1 MAEPPLVAVLAAGR
15 ATRFGG
21 GKLEAACAG
30 KPLGRWALDAVEEAG
45 LAPGLIVAGPEGVSF
60 AQGWTL
66 VINPDPDAGLGAS
79 LAVAANSAL
88 SGGRTSLLVLLAD
101 MPLVTPAYLRE
112 LATGRAPVATRYPD
126 SRPGVPALLDRA
138 LLERAT
144 NLTGDRGA
152 GPLLVHAAMLEA
164 PPGSLRDV
172 DRPEDLAEVERVL
185 SSQLRE

>member
-21 GKLEAACAG
+21 GKLEARCAG
-30 KPLGRWALDAVEEAG
+30 KPLGRWALDAVEAAG
-45 LAPGLIVAGPEGVSF
+45 LSPGLIVSGPEGVSF
-60 AQGWTL
+60 AEGWTV
-66 VINPDPDAGLGAS
+66 VINPDPGAGLGAS
-79 LAVAANSAL
+79 LALAANLAL
-88 SGGRTSLLVLLAD
+88 SGARTSLLVLLAD

-112 LATGRAPVATRYPD
+112 LAWGRAPVATRHPD
-126 SRPGVPALLDRA
+126 GRPGVPALLDRA

-152 GPLLVHAAMLEA
+152 GPLLVRANLLDP

-172 DRPEDLAEVERVL
+172 DTAEDLAEVERVL
-185 SSQLRE
+185 SA